1 MKKRFTLLL
10 PSLLP
15 LLLLT
20 DVQAQQSRSPY
31 RTQFSVD
38 APITAGLGALSG
50 LGLLLISKK
59 DGLDQVGLAAL
70 NKQDVPEFDRFS
82 AGHYSATAQTAS
94 DLIVYPS
101 LVIMPG
107 LLALSDDIRA
117 NYGQVLG
124 LYLQTMAASN
134 ATFTLTAGNVYRYR
148 PYLYGPEGDPEKRS
162 GNIATN
168 SFFAGHTANTAAA
181 TFFAAKVYHDFH
193 PGSAARPF
201 VWGAAALVPAATG
214 YFRLKAGKHF
224 LSDNIVG
231 YTVGA
236 AVGILVPQL
245 HKTARRTGLSLF
257 PVQGLNVNGYAYS
270 GLGFVKQL

>member
-1 MKKRFTLLL
+1 MQKCFALLL
-10 PSLLP
+10 ALP
-15 LLLLT
+15 LLSLNPA
-20 DVQAQQSRSPY
+20 QAQRNASPY
-31 RTQFSVD
+31 HTRFAVD
-38 APITAGLGALSG
+38 APVTLGLGALSG
-50 LGLLLISKK
+50 VGLLLISKK
-59 DGLDQVGLAAL
+59 DGLDQAGLAAL
-70 NKQDVPEFDRFS
+70 DKQDVPKFDRFA
-82 AGHYSATAQTAS
+82 AGNYSTGAQTAS

-101 LVIMPG
+101 LVIAPG
-107 LLALSDDIRA
+107 LLALSNNIRA

-148 PYLYGPEGDPEKRS
+148 PFLYGSEGGSKRTS
-162 GNIATN
+162 HIMTN

-245 HKTARRTGLSLF
+245 HKTAVRTGYSIA

-270 GLGFVKQL
+270 GLSLTKRL

>member
-1 MKKRFTLLL
+1 MKKRFTPLLL
-10 PSLLP
+10 LLP
-15 LLLLT
+15 LLPLA
-20 DVQAQQSRSPY
+20 DAQAQQAPSPY
-31 RTQFSVD
+31 RTRFAVD
-38 APITAGLGALSG
+38 APVTAGLGALSG
-50 LGLLLISKK
+50 VGLLLISKK
-59 DGLDQVGLAAL
+59 DGLNQTELAAL
-70 NKQDVPEFDRFS
+70 RKQDVPKFDRFS
-82 AGHYSATAQTAS
+82 AGNYSTSAQTAS

-101 LVIMPG
+101 LLLAPG
-107 LLALSDDIRA
+107 LLALDSDVRA
-117 NYGQVLG
+117 RYGQVLG

-134 ATFTLTAGNVYRYR
+134 AAFTLTAGNVYRYR
-148 PYLYGPEGDPEKRS
+148 PFLYGAEGGSKRTS
-162 GNIATN
+162 HISTN

-224 LSDNIVG
+224 LSDNILG
-231 YTVGA
+231 YSVGA

-245 HKTARRTGLSLF
+245 HKTTSRTGLSVF

-270 GLGFVKQL
+270 GLGFTKQL